1 MTAYIIRRL
10 FWYPVILFAVVVVT
24 LALGLYGPGD
34 PAQIYLGKHTDPET
48 VARIRAEWGID
59 QPFHA
64 QLFKYIGD
72 VLQGDFHESLVKFPG
87 QKISDLILIR
97 LPVTMQINALGL
109 AIGVLLGVPLGIV
122 AAVKHNQWLDHV
134 VSFSVVLAVAI
145 PIFAVVPFLLW
156 IFSRELPLFT
166 AANFGVK
173 IGLPSGGWDGIFSAT
188 AVLPMVVLSPI
199 YIAIFARQTRAGL
212 VEALGQDFIRTARA
226 KGLRERLVVGRHAF
240 RNALIP
246 LATLFGLAL
255 GSLFTGSYLAETVFG
270 IPGLGLLLVQALG
283 ARDYPIILAVTL
295 MTAFVYITLNLI
307 VDIAYQFIDP
317 RIRYQ

>member
-10 FWYPVILFAVVVVT
+10 FWYPVLLFAVTAVT

-34 PAQIYLGKHTDPET
+34 PAQIYLGKHSDPET

-59 QPFHA
+59 QPFHE

-87 QKISDLILIR
+87 QKISNLILAR
-97 LPVTMQINALGL
+97 LPVTMQINALAL

-122 AAVKHNQWLDHV
+122 SAVKHNQPLDHFV
-134 VSFSVVLAVAI
+134 TFGVIGAIAI
-145 PIFAVVPFLLW
+145 PIFAITPFLQW
-156 IFSRELPLFT
+156 IFARELPLFT

-173 IGLPSGGWDGIFSAT
+173 IGLPVGGWDGIFSAS

-212 VEALGQDFIRTARA
+212 VEALDQDYIRTARA
-226 KGLRERLVVGRHAF
+226 KGLRERFVVGRHAF

-246 LATLFGLAL
+246 LVTVFGLLL
-255 GSLFTGSYLAETVFG
+255 GGVIGGAFIVETIFG
-270 IPGLGLLLVQALG
+270 IPGIGQLTIQALG

-295 MTAFVYITLNLI
+295 MTAVVYITLNLI
-307 VDIAYQFIDP
+307 VDITYRFIDP